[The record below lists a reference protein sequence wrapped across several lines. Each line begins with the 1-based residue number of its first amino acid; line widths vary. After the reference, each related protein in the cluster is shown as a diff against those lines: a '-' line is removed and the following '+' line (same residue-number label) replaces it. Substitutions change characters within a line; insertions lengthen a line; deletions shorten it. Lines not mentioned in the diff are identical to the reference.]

1 MSDEQIEQ
9 MHVSDY
15 KKLIKN
21 RAHDAAFE
29 ELQSLKEGHSK
40 VKDNMYTD
48 FKHMQPYFFNKNI
61 SNRQISIMF
70 SLRSMT
76 LRSIKANFPK
86 MYSSILCP
94 LCEKCE
100 DTQNHILLCKV
111 LQDILP
117 NISHIVYEHMRGSE
131 EQQTEFLKLYER
143 YIKICDEL
151 LDGSTIGTSL
161 PGLYSGPELPQAA
174 PTGLS
179 AGSGATST
187 SGVNPV

>member
-1 MSDEQIEQ
+1 
-9 MHVSDY
+9 
-15 KKLIKN
+15 
-21 RAHDAAFE
+21 
-29 ELQSLKEGHSK
+29 
-40 VKDNMYTD
+40 
-48 FKHMQPYFFNKNI
+48 
-61 SNRQISIMF
+61 MF

-76 LRSIKANFPK
+76 LRCIKANFPK

-117 NISHIVYEHMRGSE
+117 NTSHIVYEHMRGSE

-143 YIKICDEL
+143 YIKIRDEL